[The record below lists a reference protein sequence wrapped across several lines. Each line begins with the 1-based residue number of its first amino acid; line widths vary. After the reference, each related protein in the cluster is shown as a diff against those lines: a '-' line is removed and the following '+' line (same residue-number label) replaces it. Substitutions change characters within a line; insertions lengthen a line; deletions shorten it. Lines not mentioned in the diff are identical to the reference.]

1 MYVCLYV
8 CMYACMYVCILYLY
22 IVHRFSVYYIPIIIY
37 LSIYLSIYI
46 IGKNTI
52 PHTTSVVTFEILD
65 LAPGGLGPRGRLVPR
80 GIRRFV
86 GLGTH
91 GRRPRRSTL
100 GRGELQCLG
109 LPGPLRWSF
118 TMGRSMGRLGETAW
132 SNKYKWIIII
142 YKLFI

>member
-1 MYVCLYV
+1 MYVCV
-8 CMYACMYVCILYLY
+8 YVCILYLY
-22 IVHRFSVYYIPIIIY
+22 IVHRFSVYYIPII
-37 LSIYLSIYI
+37 IYLSIYI

-109 LPGPLRWSF
+109 LPGPLR
-118 TMGRSMGRLGETAW
+118 
-132 SNKYKWIIII
+132 
-142 YKLFI
+142 